1 MMKQKKATGKEK
13 EQHEEITNTANV
25 AGNQPPTDES
35 PNEATGAEDDVIK
48 AEADLQAKIVELND
62 KLLRLYS
69 EFDNYRKRTI
79 REKIEM
85 SKTASEE
92 VITDLLPVMDDF
104 ERALRSFEATD
115 AVEVLKEGVHLVYV
129 KLRNTLTAKGL
140 QEIKTLGEPFN
151 TDQQEA
157 IAHIPAPSEDLK
169 NKVVD
174 ELQKGYL
181 LNDKVIRFA
190 KVVVGS

>member
-1 MMKQKKATGKEK
+1 MKYKKATGKEADHK
-13 EQHEEITNTANV
+13 MNVAEAANV
-25 AGNQPPTDES
+25 AGNNQET
-35 PNEATGAEDDVIK
+35 TGVPEEISAKEENKVQDDP
-48 AEADLQAKIVELND
+48 QQKIAELND

-85 SKTASEE
+85 SRSASEE
-92 VITDLLPVMDDF
+92 LITDLLPVIDDF
-104 ERALRSFEATD
+104 ERAIKSVETTNNAD
-115 AVEVLKEGVHLVYV
+115 ALKEGMQLIFS
-129 KLRNTLTAKGL
+129 KFKSILSAKGL
-140 QEIKTLGEPFN
+140 EEIPALGEIFN
-151 TDQQEA
+151 TDHQEA

-174 ELQKGYL
+174 ELQKGYK

-190 KVVVGS
+190 KVVIGS